1 MTKKEKETM
10 NITLWKLASR
20 YVRAENNGKSE
31 EYLDGYYSAMVTVF
45 STLNTDIDVTSLLV
59 KIEKGMTYDEIFN
72 K

>member
-1 MTKKEKETM
+1 MTKKERELM

-45 STLNTDIDVTSLLV
+45 STLNTDIDVTDLLV

>member
-45 STLNTDIDVTSLLV
+45 STLNTDIDVTDLLV

>member
-20 YVRAENNGKSE
+20 YVRAENKGKDE
-31 EYLDGYYSAMVTVF
+31 EYLNGYYSAMVTVF
-45 STLNTDIDVTSLLV
+45 STLNTDIDVTDLLV

>member
-10 NITLWKLASR
+10 NITLWRLANR
-20 YVRAENNGKSE
+20 YIRAENNGKNE
-31 EYLDGYYSAMVTVF
+31 EYLNGYYSAMITVF

>member
-20 YVRAENNGKSE
+20 YVRAENNGKNK

-59 KIEKGMTYDEIFN
+59 KIENGMTYDEIFN

>member
-31 EYLDGYYSAMVTVF
+31 EYLNGYYFSMVTVF
-45 STLNTDIDVTSLLV
+45 STLNAGIDVTDLLV
-59 KIEKGMTYDEIFN
+59 KIKDGMTYDEIFN

>member
-1 MTKKEKETM
+1 MTKKERELM

-31 EYLDGYYSAMVTVF
+31 EYLSGYYSAMITIF

>member
-20 YVRAENNGKSE
+20 YVRAENNGKNE
-31 EYLDGYYSAMVTVF
+31 EYLNGYYSAMVTVF

>member
-1 MTKKEKETM
+1 MTKKEKETL
-10 NITLWKLASR
+10 NITLWRLARR
-20 YVRAENNGKSE
+20 YIRNENNGKNE

-45 STLNTDIDVTSLLV
+45 STLNVGIDLTDLLV

>member
-20 YVRAENNGKSE
+20 YVRAENNGKNE

-59 KIEKGMTYDEIFN
+59 KIENGMTYDEIFN

>member
-20 YVRAENNGKSE
+20 YVRAENNGKNE

>member
-1 MTKKEKETM
+1 MTKKERELM

-31 EYLDGYYSAMVTVF
+31 EYLSGYYSAMITVF